1 MEIREVGE
9 DDLAD
14 LLPLMADYCA
24 FYEAAP
30 PADQL
35 MALARA
41 LILDPEREG
50 VQLIARDGEGGAA
63 IGFATL
69 YWSWSTTRAMR
80 IAVMNDLY
88 VAPDARSGGVGRAL
102 IDACAERARVAGAGV
117 LEWQTAPDN
126 AAAQRVYDAT
136 GASRSEWVTYDLP
149 L

>member
-1 MEIREVGE
+1 MRIAEVGE
-9 DDLAD
+9 GDLAD
-14 LLPLMADYCA
+14 LLPLMLDYCA
-24 FYEAAP
+24 FYETAP

-35 MALARA
+35 MALSRA
-41 LILDPEREG
+41 LIDDPDREG
-50 VQLIARDGEGGAA
+50 VQLIARDEETGAA
-63 IGFATL
+63 VGFATL
-69 YWSWSTTRAMR
+69 FWTWSTTRAMR
-80 IAVMNDLY
+80 IAVMNDLW
-88 VAPDARSGGVGRAL
+88 VAPDARRGGLGHAL